1 MIFTVNQILSPDEIT
16 EIKQVLERAEFID
29 GKLTA
34 GWHAKLV
41 KNNQQLKAGTSQ
53 KELKTKIRTALNKN
67 LLFQSAIRPRSIHS
81 LLFSRYDTGM
91 SYDTHVDNALM
102 GGSSGLYR
110 SDVSFTL
117 FLNPPQDYEGGEL
130 IIEGVQEEQS
140 YKLEAGSAIVYPST
154 TLHRV
159 NPVTKG
165 RRLVIVGWV
174 QSVIR
179 DAGDREILFDLETA
193 RRAVFANSGKT
204 PEFDLISKSIAN
216 LLRKWADV

>member
-1 MIFTVNQILSPDEIT
+1 MIFSIDQILSPDEVA
-16 EIKQVLERAEFID
+16 EIKQVLSQAEFID

-53 KELKTKIRTALNKN
+53 KELKTKVRTAINKN
-67 LLFQSAIRPRSIHS
+67 ALFESAIRPKLIHS
-81 LLFSRYDTGM
+81 LLFSRYDVGM

-110 SDVSFTL
+110 SDISFTL
-117 FLNPPQDYEGGEL
+117 FLNSPQDYEGGEL
-130 IIEGVQEEQS
+130 VIEGVQSEQS

-159 NPVTKG
+159 NPVTQG
-165 RRLVIVGWV
+165 TRLVVVGWV
-174 QSVIR
+174 QSIIR
-179 DAGDREILFDLETA
+179 NASDREILFDLETA
-193 RRAVFANSGKT
+193 RRAIFAKSGKV